1 MTTTTTSNDVESS
14 LIPSLFN
21 IQYPN
26 CRTGMF
32 SLREPFK
39 DMPTATLPTEN
50 QQITTRT
57 LTPAVVQPTPLI
69 VDRGLLFTSFII

>member
-1 MTTTTTSNDVESS
+1 MTTTTAAAAPVNDVASS
-14 LIPSLFN
+14 VLPASLFN

-39 DMPTATLPTEN
+39 DIKSEPLPSE
-50 QQITTRT
+50 TRKV
-57 LTPAVVQPTPLI
+57 TPAVVQPTDLNTNQSCY
-69 VDRGLLFTSFII
+69 DLSLL